1 MATAMSGVSVVVLGL
16 GLRASHQQ
24 QGATLSAQ
32 PAGVVQGPAPTTAA
46 AGSAASPSPLPATTS
61 AVAAAQTIN
70 GTSEETRYGPVQVQI
85 TVSAGRITKATAID
99 YPQGSGRDQEINRVA
114 IPQLDAEV
122 VQAQSAHLDAVS
134 GATYTSEGYVG
145 SLQAALDAAHLP

>member
-1 MATAMSGVSVVVLGL
+1 MSTSATSRNAVAFAGTALAVALLLAYPTSTDSGGRQRRPGQAAAPPGIVGATA
-16 GLRASHQQ
+16 
-24 QGATLSAQ
+24 T
-32 PAGVVQGPAPTTAA
+32 
-46 AGSAASPSPLPATTS
+46 PATGS
-61 AVAAAQTIN
+61 GANVIN
-70 GTSEETRYGPVQVQI
+70 GSSYGTRYGPVQVQI